1 MMKSIKISLL
11 LLLIPGLGQA
21 ANWSD
26 GPLMV
31 RSQAPAKSLVLSPMF
46 RPAYYQPGGPQVD
59 AAFYAASIYAIDT
72 EYVMDYYSIEYRLGM
87 VWSPSPLWQFGWSV
101 ASRTTDDAQ
110 LDQLTLSFH
119 KLFGIAQNGRDEVP
133 KHRSY
138 LSIPKADFEKKDF
151 SGESIGRQYELS
163 VGRSLYHQ
171 HRHNLSTTVVL
182 AYEDDDNP
190 RSGGSWDGSV
200 QLDYQYAWSDS
211 VAYLM
216 GAMAFT
222 NGDTLFGFELK
233 SSSWHWGLGIRHQLA
248 PRHQLLLEYNAAEGT
263 LHNLGQFK
271 NAVHEINAGYRYR
284 YRQLAL
290 EGVII
295 ENFKHPHN
303 SADVALVAKIRY
315 QF

>member
-1 MMKSIKISLL
+1 MKPIKISLL
-11 LLLIPGLGQA
+11 IAFIPGLVQA
-21 ANWSD
+21 VNWSD

-31 RSQAPAKSLVLSPMF
+31 RSQAPVKSLVLSPMF

-72 EYVMDYYSIEYRLGM
+72 DYVMDYYTIEYRLGM
-87 VWSPSPLWQFGWSV
+87 LWSPSQRWQFGWSI
-101 ASRTTDDAQ
+101 ASRTTNDAH

-119 KLFGIAQNGRDEVP
+119 KLFGIDQNGRDQVP

-138 LSIPKADFEKKDF
+138 LSIPKADFEVADF

-163 VGRSLYHQ
+163 IGRSLYNR

-190 RSGGSWDGSV
+190 RSGGGWDGSV
-200 QLDYQYAWSDS
+200 QLDYQYAWGDS

-216 GAMAFT
+216 GAMAYT
-222 NGDTLFGFELK
+222 DGDTLFGFELET
-233 SSSWHWGLGIRHQLA
+233 SSWHWGLGFRHQLA
-248 PRHQLLLEYNAAEGT
+248 PRHQLLLEYNAADGI

-271 NAVHEINAGYRYR
+271 SSVHEINAGYRYH

-295 ENFKHPHN
+295 ENFKYPDN
-303 SADVALVAKIRY
+303 SADVALVAKLRY